1 MADEVYEGAIGI
13 DLGTFPLSFPPV
25 RSVRWRNAV
34 DSIINNFL
42 RPRLTFSTIGTTY
55 SCGMFE
61 RSMPAAQ
68 CLDSSADSY

>member
-13 DLGTFPLSFPPV
+13 DLGMFPLSLPLARRV
-25 RSVRWRNAV
+25 HWRSAV
-34 DSIINNFL
+34 ASIINNFL
-42 RPRLTFSTIGTTY
+42 RPRLTFPMIGTTY

-68 CLDSSADSY
+68 CIDSSADSY